1 MCHRERHR
9 GSSALIK
16 HRLRFRWRS
25 GRRHGPRLPPD
36 SKSNTRFSIPTSHPT
51 APSDLPALPPR
62 TPRSRKDCAP
72 VPLDIRISLFRKKLH
87 GSDGSAFFFQM
98 LSFYILET
106 ELAKRSM
113 DASAKPPPHS
123 LYLATS
129 FSSRQRRETCSTTA
143 APTGGAEWGTPPPYS

>member
-1 MCHRERHR
+1 M
-9 GSSALIK
+9 SSGKAPRQFGADQTPIAIPLEKRKKAWPPITT
-16 HRLRFRWRS
+16 RLQKQHTFLHPHLAS
-25 GRRHGPRLPPD
+25 NSTVRLA
-36 SKSNTRFSIPTSHPT
+36 ST
-51 APSDLPALPPR
+51 PPR
-62 TPRSRKDCAP
+62 TPLSRKDCAP